1 MLESYIKKQFLRRR
15 DTSSDVRGRLSLLGA
30 RFVGLQCARKR
41 RIAYLRYVNFDSH
54 TSETGMRAFE
64 RR

>member
-1 MLESYIKKQFLRRR
+1 MLKSYIKKQFLRRSK
-15 DTSSDVRGRLSLLGA
+15 TSSDVRGRLSLLGA
-30 RFVGLQCARKR
+30 RFVGSQCANKR

-54 TSETGMRAFE
+54 TSAAGMRAFE